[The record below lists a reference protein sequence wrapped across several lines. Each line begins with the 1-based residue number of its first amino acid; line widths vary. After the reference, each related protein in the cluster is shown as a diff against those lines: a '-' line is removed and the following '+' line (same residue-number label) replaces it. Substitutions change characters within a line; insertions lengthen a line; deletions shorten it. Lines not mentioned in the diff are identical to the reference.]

1 MRLKS
6 EQVCWDCFLFLL
18 EGACSPWQ
26 GGAAL
31 VSTLWE
37 QGGRQVCPIN
47 RSESSCLPA
56 FIQLQYIPNL
66 PPYLPPNPPNP
77 RSVHTPRC
85 LPGKQGSDESSRLKS
100 GLLPGSGSGLSW
112 CALLTFSSLICV
124 VVVVV
129 AGRQNLLAFSVNT
142 LIY

>member
-56 FIQLQYIPNL
+56 FIQLQYTPNL
-66 PPYLPPNPPNP
+66 PPYLHPYLPPQPPQPPAP
-77 RSVHTPRC
+77 RTHLDAC
-85 LPGKQGSDESSRLKS
+85 LASREVMRVQG
-100 GLLPGSGSGLSW
+100 
-112 CALLTFSSLICV
+112 
-124 VVVVV
+124 
-129 AGRQNLLAFSVNT
+129 
-142 LIY
+142 